1 MRLMRAGK
9 ESSLD
14 THDSE
19 QVHVHLQDKEKFSFS
34 LFLFS
39 VY

>member
-14 THDSE
+14 IHDRE
-19 QVHVHLQDKEKFSFS
+19 HVHVHLQDKEKFSFR
-34 LFLFS
+34 LFPFS